1 VGLGG
6 WRETGVTENS
16 VGVGSKQ
23 LPGNELECAQNT
35 GGASGNQRI
44 WDIRV
49 AMCLIFTM
57 KEECGASWFRDCE

>member
-1 VGLGG
+1 MGLGG

-35 GGASGNQRI
+35 GGASGNVSYFHNEG
-44 WDIRV
+44 RV
-49 AMCLIFTM
+49 WGLVVQ
-57 KEECGASWFRDCE
+57 GL